1 MKGLSEQDAELSS
14 AKRVLNDTEFS
25 MFEFQMAQNRV
36 RDLEA
41 QLDKLLESTLNQ
53 RQRIEDFEK
62 SVSDLTNENAQ
73 LSASEKDKIEKI
85 FELSNVKRNLEND
98 LKYMTGQRDEL
109 QTEKEEVSTTLQR
122 KEVKINE
129 LETRVY

>member
-1 MKGLSEQDAELSS
+1 MKGLSEQGAELSS

-53 RQRIEDFEK
+53 RQRIEDFEAK
-62 SVSDLTNENAQ
+62 VSELTTENTK
-73 LSASEKDKIEKI
+73 LSTSEKDKIEKI
-85 FELSNVKRNLEND
+85 FELSNAKRNLEND
-98 LKYMTGQRDEL
+98 LKYMTG
-109 QTEKEEVSTTLQR
+109 
-122 KEVKINE
+122 
-129 LETRVY
+129 